1 MSSTSSSSEDGGGG
15 GGAARRGGDYEGPS
29 TSRHRRSVNEVW
41 PEPFLEALAA
51 QVAIDARSGG
61 RLSVA
66 PALVSIFRVCSTW
79 RNVSNSDPLWARLT
93 QCIWGQTHLTHPT
106 WHDEFIFRHRTAA
119 NFRSR
124 QSVYATL
131 QFNPLEVNEHPH
143 GLICRCLTLSDLHLA
158 CGFADGTVRL
168 FDLATRLHVTT
179 YQPLHQGGLGL
190 HPRAVAGIIMSDLR
204 LVFATLDGDIHV
216 VMIDGR
222 APLRRAHVGDVV
234 NDGALVDFAGCGRW
248 WVGLYAGVPGRAFR
262 IWDSNTEELVFV
274 GGTLTDPEALM
285 GWQMLTDLTQ
295 FVGRLRVTQQESA
308 VAATST
314 RVIIIDLRDQGVVL
328 HDRSY
333 RRRGLIVTSVDVNE
347 DAYIVVDT
355 RGLAVVRHVGTSEE
369 ICRFNVRGAS
379 QGRVMG
385 CMNQGYAFM
394 CVAGVIRV
402 WEVERGANLYNLAE
416 GMGEVNALVANERHV
431 AVYSNDATIHL
442 WDFGAE

>member
-1 MSSTSSSSEDGGGG
+1 M
-15 GGAARRGGDYEGPS
+15 PKC
-29 TSRHRRSVNEVW
+29 EV
-41 PEPFLEALAA
+41 
-51 QVAIDARSGG
+51 Q
-61 RLSVA
+61 
-66 PALVSIFRVCSTW
+66 VCSMW

-124 QSVYATL
+124 RSVYATL
-131 QFNPLEVNEHPH
+131 QFDPSEVNEHPH

-168 FDLATRLHVTT
+168 FNLATHLHFAT

-190 HPRAVAGIIMSDLR
+190 HPRAVSGIIMSDLR

-328 HDRSY
+328 HDRGY
-333 RRRGLIVTSVDVNE
+333 RRRGLIVTSVNVNE

-355 RGLAVVRHVGTSEE
+355 RGHAVVRHVGTSEE
-369 ICRFNVRGAS
+369 ICGFNIRGAS

-416 GMGEVNALVANERHV
+416 GMGDVNAMVANERYV

-442 WDFGAE
+442 WDFGRE